1 MGNAG
6 LSGSGLPWFAQHA
19 HRDQPQPAL
28 PFQIP
33 DFIKH
38 AAQQHLAAQ
47 QVAQLKV
54 NQLFVHTGNCNMKIN
69 SYEMSMRWQTI
80 ARPQFQ
86 KKSRNVNFRKAIH
99 QMVKNDGV
107 IMHHTLL
114 NNGSKLVPFLSVSS
128 FR

>member
-1 MGNAG
+1 MQSLHHSLLQAGQQSALASGTPNRGLAAGVPGWLGNTAG

-19 HRDQPQPAL
+19 HREHTQPQPAL

-54 NQLFVHTGNCNMKIN
+54 SHFFYKI
-69 SYEMSMRWQTI
+69 
-80 ARPQFQ
+80 
-86 KKSRNVNFRKAIH
+86 
-99 QMVKNDGV
+99 V
-107 IMHHTLL
+107 I
-114 NNGSKLVPFLSVSS
+114 
-128 FR
+128 

>member
-1 MGNAG
+1 MLSLHHSLLQAGQQSALASAGVTAGTPNRGLGAGVPGWLGNAG
-6 LSGSGLPWFAQHA
+6 LNGSGLPWFAQHA

-54 NQLFVHTGNCNMKIN
+54 
-69 SYEMSMRWQTI
+69 S
-80 ARPQFQ
+80 
-86 KKSRNVNFRKAIH
+86 
-99 QMVKNDGV
+99 
-107 IMHHTLL
+107 
-114 NNGSKLVPFLSVSS
+114 
-128 FR
+128 